1 MINKQHIPALSA
13 VQIGIQFQA
22 WHSGSLKTFILQG
35 WTLKPGKFSITLIQF
50 IPDEF

>member
-22 WHSGSLKTFILQG
+22 WHSG
-35 WTLKPGKFSITLIQF
+35 KPGKFSITLIQF